1 MLGPLEVIGPDGP
14 IAIDGR
20 LERALLAY
28 LVARLGR
35 SVPADELV
43 EALWGSEASRGTG
56 ASLNVRVSR
65 LRGAIGRDRLVRDGG
80 GYRLAVDP
88 EQVDSVRAERLVA
101 EAVGLPPAAA
111 LDRYEEALALFRA
124 EPYADI
130 RYADW
135 AQPEVRC
142 LEEVHLRAGD
152 GRLQALLDLGRDAR
166 RCPRSSVRLST
177 SRSASDPSRC

>member
-1 MLGPLEVIGPDGP
+1 VLGPLEVIGPDGP
-14 IAIDGR
+14 IAVDGR

-56 ASLNVRVSR
+56 ASLNVRLSR
-65 LRGAIGRDRLVRDGG
+65 LRGAIGRERLVRDGG
-80 GYRLAVDP
+80 GYRLVVDP

-101 EAVGLPPAAA
+101 EASGLPPAAA
-111 LDRYEEALALFRA
+111 LDRYEEALRLFRA
-124 EPYADI
+124 EPYADF

-135 AQPEVRC
+135 AQPEIRC
-142 LEEVHLRAGD
+142 LEEIHLRAGD
-152 GRLQALLDLGRDAR
+152 GSLDSCETAGLPLR
-166 RCPRSSVRLST
+166 RRAEWL
-177 SRSASDPSRC
+177 